1 MIITYSKSK
10 DRSGEVANPETGR
23 SNISLSPFAP
33 ENFTSRFGFSIQFP
47 SRVGLFIFKL
57 RLNLVLN
64 RRIPPDFRGSVDLL
78 I

>member
-10 DRSGEVANPETGR
+10 DQSGEVANPETGK

-33 ENFTSRFGFSIQFP
+33 ENFTPRDGFSIQFP
-47 SRVGLFIFKL
+47 SRVGLFISIL
-57 RLNLVLN
+57 RLNLVLSRN
-64 RRIPPDFRGSVDLL
+64 IPPDFRGSVDLL